1 MGNDD
6 PSSIPAP
13 PNVSPA
19 KCVPNSIGRRAEG
32 GEVQRCIT
40 PAIGSRVQV
49 VLLLQ
54 RESVVI
60 VAVPVPHH
68 VVNA

>member
-1 MGNDD
+1 MHLDL
-6 PSSIPAP
+6 SI
-13 PNVSPA
+13 
-19 KCVPNSIGRRAEG
+19 I
-32 GEVQRCIT
+32 RCIT

-68 VVNA
+68 VVNAMTSASRVKR